1 MRWFL
6 VVHIFRCAIMQS
18 EVNTPSLVSENVR
31 YLLWKDSRS
40 GEENR
45 ERWAVILAAR
55 TGISLPDVETILDG
69 TRTPTDQEIVQLGDA
84 LGVGGRDE
92 GLRYPLPIPEHTLV
106 ENVNYLLDT
115 LEPGDKTRLANSLG
129 IAKTTISRW
138 AKGSKPRQGTLQK
151 LAQEFGLARDVDLT
165 TDRIY
170 LTFRPVTIQ
179 KRRERLKQLIDR
191 VDGAKLEKVIAAVE
205 LMVRET

>member
-1 MRWFL
+1 MRN
-6 VVHIFRCAIMQS
+6 
-18 EVNTPSLVSENVR
+18 EVNTPGLVSENVR

-40 GEENR
+40 GAENR
-45 ERWAVILAAR
+45 ERWAEILAAR
-55 TGISLPDVETILDG
+55 TGISLPDVESILDG
-69 TRTPTDQEIVQLGDA
+69 TRTPTDQEIVRLGDA

-92 GLRYPLPIPEHTLV
+92 GLRYALPIPEHTLV

-115 LEPGDKTRLANSLG
+115 LEPGDKTRLADSLG

-205 LMVRET
+205 LMVREA